1 MRVMIIGG
9 TGLIGRATISYLRQR
24 GAEAVVVSR
33 RRPLNLASDVQWVE
47 CDIQNSGN
55 TKKVIAEAA
64 PDAILH
70 LAALLQTAC
79 EHDPDLAVRIN
90 VEGTLNV
97 LNAAKEA
104 GVQRVVFGSSIA
116 VYGQTSQIMRETGWL
131 YNATG
136 IYGVT
141 KLLGEAL
148 GERFQA
154 KFGMTFVAL
163 RYSGVYGKEEDDE
176 REQSPGMSFVRK
188 QILKSALGNDIDI
201 FGASGEESIHLTHV
215 SDAAAATWLAL
226 THPSPAHTIY
236 NVAGP
241 ESNFLTLQELYEA
254 VRALAPQAGRIHWK
268 GKGKSAGRVDITRI
282 VDDLGYRPAIQVNEG
297 LREALSV

>member
-9 TGLIGRATISYLRQR
+9 TGLIGRATITYLRQR
-24 GAEAVVVSR
+24 RAEAVVLSR
-33 RRPLNLASDVQWVE
+33 RRPLNLTSDVRWIE
-47 CDIQNSGN
+47 CDIHNGAH
-55 TKKVIAEAA
+55 TKEVIAEVA

-70 LAALLQTAC
+70 LAALLQSAC
-79 EHDPDLAVRIN
+79 EHDPDSAVRVN

-116 VYGQTSQIMRETGWL
+116 VYGQTSRIMTETGWL
-131 YNATG
+131 YNSTG

-141 KLLGEAL
+141 KLLGESL

-188 QILKSALGNDIDI
+188 QILKSALGNDVDV

-226 THPSPAHTIY
+226 THPSPTYTVY

-241 ESNFLTLQELYEA
+241 ESSFLTLQELYEA
-254 VRALAPQAGRIHWK
+254 VRTLAPQAGRIHWK

-297 LREALSV
+297 LRETLFF